1 MQFYVAGASGVT
13 KRFQIDYQS
22 NFRWYAANGLT
33 EDQITNDG
41 YSKFTSDGTYDGY
54 SNASQAHEFRQSLN
68 KPTLWVSNS
77 SSVHTWDIIR
87 DPRVQE

>member
-1 MQFYVAGASGVT
+1 MEPQKELKSQMMDT
-13 KRFQIDYQS
+13 
-22 NFRWYAANGLT
+22 
-33 EDQITNDG
+33 
-41 YSKFTSDGTYDGY
+41 SKFTSDGTYDGY

-87 DPRVQE
+87 TESARSNNSAFQFIVTLLVIYPMMSLE